1 MEHAFVV
8 GGSESG
14 AEPARDLQRFV
25 VRKPSDTSQERT
37 QILAIHVLHGE
48 KDESVSLADVVNAAD
63 VGMRDA
69 ACDAD
74 FVVKAFKSAFI
85 ACCGFRKKLQR
96 DRLVQR

>member
-8 GGSESG
+8 GGGEAG
-14 AEPARDLQRFV
+14 AELARDLQRFV

-37 QILAIHVLHGE
+37 QILAINVFHRE
-48 KDESVSLADVVNAAD
+48 KDESVGLADVVDAAD

-69 ACDAD
+69 TCDAD
-74 FVVKAFKSAFI
+74 FVVKAFESGFI